1 MVISKNIGQ
10 IKQEAKRLLRSNPR
24 TAIILGI
31 APTIVIV
38 FLFYLFATLTTRW
51 LAGAQVGNDYNQ
63 MYQQMQS
70 LLIQNPQYQIY
81 TLEALLAYAL
91 VATGVRFSM
100 LTWVRAHQLDH
111 PFADSLQVFTGTYFF
126 RVIVLWLSIFVVTEV
141 GFSWFYVF
149 IFYLTYGLRMTT
161 FILHDLMTRQQ
172 PIKGWPTFK
181 TLGFSWQLMR
191 GHKLQL
197 FLLDCSFLGWDL
209 FNLLTY
215 GCLSL
220 YVIPYK
226 SLSYAIFY
234 QELIDQQAQNI
245 LN

>member
-1 MVISKNIGQ
+1 
-10 IKQEAKRLLRSNPR
+10 
-24 TAIILGI
+24 
-31 APTIVIV
+31 
-38 FLFYLFATLTTRW
+38 
-51 LAGAQVGNDYNQ
+51 
-63 MYQQMQS
+63 
-70 LLIQNPQYQIY
+70 
-81 TLEALLAYAL
+81 
-91 VATGVRFSM
+91 
-100 LTWVRAHQLDH
+100 
-111 PFADSLQVFTGTYFF
+111 
-126 RVIVLWLSIFVVTEV
+126 
-141 GFSWFYVF
+141 
-149 IFYLTYGLRMTT
+149 
-161 FILHDLMTRQQ
+161 
-172 PIKGWPTFK
+172 
-181 TLGFSWQLMR
+181 MR